1 MQNFYQ
7 YPKPLTPKATWPQF
21 LAALGV
27 SGVIAMIVLFTN
39 LNTATGQIEVL
50 GAVSVSDRDYI
61 QGQISRIIKDDLTN
75 PVCETWRDTEGALH
89 GCLTDVQLE
98 SLDNI
103 TTYINE

>member
-7 YPKPLTPKATWPQF
+7 YPKTQRIKATMNQF
-21 LAALGV
+21 MAALGV
-27 SGVIAMIVLFTN
+27 SSAIAIFVLFTN
-39 LNTATGQIEVL
+39 LNTATGQIETL
-50 GAVSVSDRDYI
+50 QGITIQDQMYI
-61 QGQISRIIKDDLTN
+61 QGQIGRIVKDDLTN
-75 PVCETWRDTEGALH
+75 PVCETWSDTEGIVH